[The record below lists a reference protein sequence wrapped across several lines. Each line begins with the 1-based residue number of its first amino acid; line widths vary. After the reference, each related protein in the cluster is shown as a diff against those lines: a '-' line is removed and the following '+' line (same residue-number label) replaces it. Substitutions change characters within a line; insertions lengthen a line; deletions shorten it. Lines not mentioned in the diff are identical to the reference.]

1 MKRAARFYLLA
12 GALLFTKTLCAAVKL
27 AGVFGDHMVLQRG
40 LPVPVWGTAA
50 PGEKVSVAFAD
61 KRVETA
67 AGLDGTWRIDLPP
80 LAASKEGGT
89 LMANGVAVTDVLVG
103 EVWFLSGQSNMALPL
118 TGPNTRFR
126 DCAGGTLAQIT
137 HRPAV
142 RYVQGPTHACELPRT
157 EPIQPVEWRQFTPE
171 HLLKAPPSAVGFYFG
186 CALEEAL
193 DVPVGLVCVAAGGTN
208 IDAWTPHEGSSSRPD
223 LKDMAEWKYVPVSD
237 WKKEGAYKLP
247 IDFHAQQPGVL
258 WNGTIHPNRKAL
270 VGLRL
275 ALLALKRDYGFGH
288 LRAESPKPSGL
299 RSDGDV
305 LSFRVVNAEKLYY
318 YSSDKSVCTGF
329 EIAGDDGVFFPAE
342 IINAENDPAELN
354 FKEPFI
360 VTRTKW
366 LTALFDHVRLAAN
379 PHDAFVHWFADC
391 DLPGRRC
398 WLRLK
403 AFSESAPERK
413 LCGKWMNATNGAWRA
428 RLDTSHTCPDGSRS
442 SRWGRRGLPTVR
454 GNAARQPRPMTN
466 VRFLTAWR
474 RCMTP
479 YRGSASAGRRS
490 RKREGCLRAPNPC
503 ARSRNV
509 RRAPSARRCSP
520 IISRASTRNIIRMER
535 TSASAAMTRRASPS
549 GMNSPNSASSF
560 TTN

>member
-1 MKRAARFYLLA
+1 MKRAAQFYLLA
-12 GALLFTKTLCAAVKL
+12 GALLFTKTLCAAVRL

-67 AGLDGTWRIDLPP
+67 AELDGTWSVDLPP

-157 EPIQPVEWRQFTPE
+157 EPIQPVEWRPFTPE

-193 DVPVGLVCVAAGGTN
+193 DVPVGLVCVATGGTN
-208 IDAWTPHEGSSSRPD
+208 IDAWTPHEGSSSRPA

-237 WKKEGAYKLP
+237 WTKEGAYKLP
-247 IDFHAQQPGVL
+247 IDSHAQQPGVL
-258 WNGTIHPNRKAL
+258 WNGTVHPFAPLAMRGLLWYQGERNASAGPAETVRYRSKLHALYNGWAGAFANPAMKLNVVQLCSWGKDIAVFQEEQARFVEENQNAGLVIINDLGNLNDIHPNRKAL

-288 LRAESPKPSGL
+288 LRAESPKPTGL
-299 RSDGDV
+299 RSAGDV
-305 LSFRVVNAEKLYY
+305 LSFHVFHAEKLYY
-318 YSSDKSVCTGF
+318 YSPDKSVCTGF
-329 EIAGDDGVFFPAE
+329 EIAGDDGVFFPAK
-342 IINAENDPAELN
+342 IINAENNPAKLN
-354 FKEPFI
+354 FGEI
-360 VTRTKW
+360 
-366 LTALFDHVRLAAN
+366 
-379 PHDAFVHWFADC
+379 
-391 DLPGRRC
+391 
-398 WLRLK
+398 
-403 AFSESAPERK
+403 
-413 LCGKWMNATNGAWRA
+413 
-428 RLDTSHTCPDGSRS
+428 
-442 SRWGRRGLPTVR
+442 RGT
-454 GNAARQPRPMTN
+454 
-466 VRFLTAWR
+466 
-474 RCMTP
+474 
-479 YRGSASAGRRS
+479 
-490 RKREGCLRAPNPC
+490 EICLRAKEVSAPVKV
-503 ARSRNV
+503 RYLHSRPWYGCVHNE
-509 RRAPSARRCSP
+509 ADLPMGAFHL
-520 IISRASTRNIIRMER
+520 
-535 TSASAAMTRRASPS
+535 
-549 GMNSPNSASSF
+549 GY
-560 TTN
+560 